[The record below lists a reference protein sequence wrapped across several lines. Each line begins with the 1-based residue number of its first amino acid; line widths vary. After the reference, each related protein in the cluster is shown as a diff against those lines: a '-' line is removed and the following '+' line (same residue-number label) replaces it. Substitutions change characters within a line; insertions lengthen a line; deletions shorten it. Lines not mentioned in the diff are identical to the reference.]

1 MHPFLNIAF
10 DAVKNVRKL
19 VVNSLENL
27 ESVNIRE
34 KAKNDFVTEIDNQA
48 EQIIINTIHDSYPDH
63 AILGE
68 ESGKIGE
75 HEYLWII
82 DPIDGTTNFFH
93 GYPHFSTNIAI
104 KYKNK
109 IEHGLTYDHLRQ
121 ELFTASRGAGA
132 YLNNKRIRVSKH
144 ETIAAALIG
153 TGYVAKKIE
162 LLPTYLKTLETLLPQ
177 TAGMR
182 RSGSS
187 ALDLA
192 YVASGRLDAFW
203 EFGLSIWDIAAGSLL
218 IKEAGGTVSDEHGT
232 EDYLT
237 NGNVVTGNIKIFKEL
252 IKLIKQNL

>member
-34 KAKNDFVTEIDNQA
+34 KAKNDFVTEVDKQA
-48 EQIIINTIHDSYPDH
+48 EQAIIDAIHDSYPDH

-75 HEYLWII
+75 HEYVWII

-93 GYPHFSTNIAI
+93 GHPHFSTTIAI

-144 ETIAAALIG
+144 ETIMGALIG
-153 TGYVAKKIE
+153 MGFIPKKTE
-162 LLPTYLKTLETLLPQ
+162 FLPASLKISETLLPQ

-203 EFGLSIWDIAAGSLL
+203 EFGLSSWDIAAGSLL
-218 IKEAGGTVSDEHGT
+218 IKEAGGMISDEHGT
-232 EDYLT
+232 ENYLE
-237 NGNVVTGNIKIFKEL
+237 NGNVITGNIKIFKEL
-252 IKLIKQNL
+252 IKIIKQSL